1 MSFLDRL
8 ISVPQPRR
16 LLAVFLAAL
25 LMGSV
30 VGIAAPAS
38 AQTLASFTDLNI
50 QVVGGDGRVTVSWDE
65 PPALER
71 VFIRWTATPG
81 RWETRT
87 GGLPQSDNCGG
98 SRDNGFKI
106 DKGTGSYVIRNTYT
120 TLGPGNSH
128 TNANPTPL
136 VNGVEV
142 TVQVGITKSSTDC
155 TANRFAGA
163 DREGVW
169 KLFRATPQAETLVG
183 NVGQTSLGGDVVSQN
198 SWHAQG
204 FTTGANPGGYTL
216 TSIEAR
222 NDQADAKPNELRAEL
237 WSSTSGG
244 EPNEK
249 LADLTVPGT
258 VTGTSASPA
267 NIRFLAPPDTTLTA
281 NTTYHFVLYAGSRTV
296 SSQANMFRIRNT
308 SSDAEDSGAAAGMS
322 IADGSYSASHATK
335 PTSWSSSAVSR
346 MIRVNG
352 SAKGVTTVWSA
363 TLTPKDLGGSSTGC
377 TNFVVGKKCSDA
389 SVLSDDDFELS
400 STTFAI
406 DRLYYNS
413 QFSNIVVYFD
423 KNHTNEFRELTLH
436 IGDNAYPLTGSNVLI
451 GPADDFPKRIRVH
464 NVSSAPWTV
473 DVGIAVKLTQASAP
487 LSSNADLS
495 GLVVSAYNIDSLVS
509 TPLTL
514 APAFDSA
521 TTSYT
526 VSMPYEVSHVTFTP
540 TVDDTGKAT
549 VHVGRADSTLSL
561 LDSGS
566 TSSPIN
572 VLEGSSPITVRVTA
586 EDGTEQAYT
595 VTVMR
600 SFVTS
605 VTAGAH
611 TDGTPK
617 LTVATRDPSTST
629 HDVVFEIKE
638 SSAAW
643 PATRG
648 TSDDLPS
655 GVTRDAAA
663 SSAGSDV
670 FRGFKKN
677 TAYDVRAHLKTKGA
691 TPAAVPAST
700 AALTA
705 TTWDVPGAPTAPVV
719 TVGVNKLMV
728 AWVAP
733 TQTGATG
740 AAITGYDLEYKE
752 TSAPNTAANPSDDPS
767 TGWVDASHTGTAT
780 KGEITGLT
788 GGTSYDV
795 RVRAKN
801 GINPGS
807 AWSTT
812 AQGTPQIGTF
822 SVTATASAAEGAEV
836 SLTVTLSE
844 NAPTGG
850 VVFTI
855 TPQYSAGS
863 NMAVAADVGSVPST
877 VTVAENTSSKTFAVP
892 LVDDDLD
899 ENDETFKIVVATS
912 NTLFVKAGDGKDTAT
927 VTITDNDTAGVT
939 VTPTTLTVAEGASNT
954 YTVVLDTQP
963 THSVA
968 LALTNPDV
976 GAVTVSPTSHTF
988 TTSTWNVAQTFTV
1001 TGVEENTDFDDESVT
1016 ISHGLTSD
1024 DTQYGALTPD
1034 SLAVTVTDNDSRGT
1048 FSVTASASAAEGADA
1063 SLTITLSDNAPA
1075 GGVSFSAIPHYLTS
1089 GSDNAV
1095 AGDVGAITT
1104 PVTVAENTN
1113 SKTITVRLVDDNIV
1127 ENDET
1132 FEVVVAT
1139 SNSLWVKAGDGKD
1152 TATVTISDGDTA
1164 GVTVSK
1170 TAIEVVEQRTSTD
1183 RDHDETYTVVLDRQ
1197 PSHDVVVAAT
1207 SDESAVVVR
1216 PASHTFTPQNWN
1228 VAKTFA
1234 VTAIID
1240 VNKVSET
1247 ATIAHTVTSDN
1258 AKYAAVTV
1266 PSVAVKAVDD
1276 DVPIVTWGL
1285 SSVTLTETDADVTHT
1300 GRQVQHLWIRGADP
1314 PGGFVIWV
1322 KSGSGTT
1329 AQRLF
1334 GSSCVSGSGSD
1345 FLHGDPRTFT
1355 VPDAFTS
1362 GSTIS
1367 YSLTICGDDFY
1378 EETEVIELV
1387 IQERAGVYTT
1397 LGNPKLTITLR
1408 DDDEKPTTLGLSA
1421 APATEDGGSVTV
1433 TATLDKPAPQGG
1445 LEVTLGVAAAS
1456 TATASDDYAVPASI
1470 TIDQGD
1476 TTATA
1481 TLSITDDDLVEDA
1494 ETVVLEATTTEPGI
1508 TATGTTVTITDDD
1521 AAAAKIAFGNAADS
1535 TTAYEVSVAENVAGA
1550 TLNVPVT
1557 VSHLPGAPTTF
1568 NVEVVS
1574 GNTAT
1579 EDTGSGG
1586 DFSIATKSVA
1596 FGPTDASLTKNLAIT
1611 IIDDSVAD
1619 YVKTFGLRVTP
1630 ADSTPDDLGDY
1641 YERHAAGATAAVTIT
1656 DDDQPTHVTL
1666 TVENGSVSEDVGT
1679 VTVTAKLDRPAGTKG
1694 ITITLTSGGSASRDT
1709 GSGGDYS
1716 LPDPFAITISGM
1728 DSSGTATVT
1737 ITDDS
1742 VDEPDETISLA
1753 ATTNRSGVA
1762 VTGTSF
1768 VIADDDAGTTPRNF
1782 RVFSHPTDRYRLLA
1796 TWDRVPGASKY
1807 YVAFGSSNFPGIY
1820 NDANVNASLGTPD
1833 NPFVINRG
1841 VRPDRDTIAQVRAYV
1856 GNAYGGYSAAR
1867 QGRPGQPSV
1876 LTLSVDDATP
1886 REGQDVTVT
1895 ATLDWPVGSG
1905 SIAIR
1910 PFAAGGTT
1918 AVVGT
1923 DYTLPAAFSIGSGQR
1938 TATATLVIA
1947 DDMVEDGD
1955 KTIVLDG
1962 AHSRSNF
1969 YVKGVTVTVRDDDTA
1984 GVAVSPTSL
1993 LVAKGFTAS
2002 YTVVLTS
2009 RPTHDVVITPT
2020 SGDTTKA
2027 TLLPQ
2032 TLTFTPS
2039 DWDEPQ
2045 TVTVTGVEL
2054 GPSTISHAIASSDTS
2069 YPSDMLIDDVET
2081 AVLSPVTLSVASARV
2096 AENSSSVDVT
2106 ATLAVAAPTGGV
2118 TVTLGAV
2125 SGTAVAPD
2133 DYTLPAPLTIDEGE
2147 TSATATVT
2155 IVNDDLVEESE
2166 TIVLTATAAASGMK
2180 SGVTGT
2186 GTTLTITDDEA
2197 TVAKI
2202 AFGDDAAA
2210 TSAHTLAVNE
2220 DTGTVYVPITLSA
2233 RPGAETTFS
2242 VEVVPGGTATE
2253 DIGSGGDFSIAS
2265 KTLTFGRFDTS
2276 NTKTI
2281 AVAITDDSD
2290 QETAESFTLRIT
2302 AADNPA
2308 NDLGDLY
2315 TRHSAAATVV
2325 VTIGANDNTAEF
2337 GAPTNVRAVP
2347 HATDRQLL
2355 LVTWDAV
2362 SGATDYDI
2370 RVGLAH
2376 ESTWQHTRERVPGT
2390 SWDIY
2395 GYNSGSG
2402 YQRITTGLRY
2412 KVQVRAEKGDA
2423 HGPWSDSAL
2432 ATPGGA
2438 SKVTLSVSD
2447 ATPSEDAGTVT
2458 VTATLDHEVR
2468 HDNVV
2473 VTFIAGDG
2481 STATATE
2488 DYTLPGS
2495 LTFSKGTSVPTRFG
2509 STYRPGPTTLTT
2521 TLTIKEDQI
2530 AEGNETILLSATTNS
2545 ADIVSVVGVSVE
2557 IQDNDSAGVS
2567 VSESALDVTEG
2578 ATASY
2583 TVALTSKPGSD
2594 VTVTPASNN
2603 AGVSFTPASYTFTPT
2618 NWSSARTFTVSGD
2631 VAGPSTVTHIAS
2643 SSDLKYQLSADDIS
2657 SVAVKVIS
2665 TDATLSALSASAGS
2679 LSPAFASAT
2688 NTYTLAVPNGT
2699 TSVTLTA
2706 TTSYSA
2712 ATMTVGLA
2720 AGTKKALA
2728 SGVASDAFT
2737 LGSQPVEL
2745 VVTVTAEDGST
2756 SREYAVTV
2764 NRFAAVPQNV
2774 AVQAGVQQL
2783 TVTWAAP
2790 ANSGS
2795 AAVTGYRVRWRVA
2808 GSTPEQWR
2816 GASGFDDD
2824 GEAVSGALTYSIS
2837 GLTSGVLYDVQV
2849 AAVTSAGIGAFS
2861 SSIQGTPEGTPE
2873 KLRFKRTKVKV
2884 SESRDGPNHVV
2895 RITRSGDIS
2904 REVSVTLTFTAGT
2917 ATAATDYRVDGR
2929 TLKIAA
2935 NKRHR
2940 DVLLRI
2946 VNDGI
2951 VETKEETFT
2960 VALSTTTSG
2969 YVAGDPLTVTIVD
2982 DDVVGVE
2989 LSETALTVKEKET
3002 VTYKLKLTSKP
3013 THDVTITATS
3023 GDASKVR
3030 LHRDEMKTRTFTPDN
3045 WNKYQ
3050 KLTVRA
3056 KPIGDATVTIT
3067 HTATSDDT
3075 AYDGVAIAPITVT
3088 VSDIVELPSAVIDLD
3103 YTLTGNSVTVTWT
3116 APAAPDM
3123 VSRYYVKVMPAD
3135 SNTVADAK
3143 ERLRRPQPSE
3153 TLSETFRNLVAGATY
3168 RISVRAVGPDHPGKG
3183 ERTFTMTF
3191 TVPASPPSQ

>member
-1 MSFLDRL
+1 MPYTITITRTNQDEPDPKPRCFGVGTSVANVCYYSNSVVAHSVISATMLLGCRLVRSVLLEVDVRMSFVRGCRG
-8 ISVPQPRR
+8 IRAWPKRS
-16 LLAVFLAAL
+16 LAVLLAAL

-30 VGIAAPAS
+30 VGIASPAS
-38 AQTLASFTDLNI
+38 AQTLTSFADLNI
-50 QVVGGDGRVTVSWDE
+50 RVVGGDGRVTVSWDE

-71 VFIRWTATPG
+71 IFIRWTDTPG
-81 RWETRT
+81 AWESRT

-98 SRDNGFKI
+98 SRDAGFKI
-106 DKGTGSYVIRNTYT
+106 DKGIGSYVIEHTYT
-120 TLGPGNSH
+120 TVGVGGSH

-136 VNGVEV
+136 RNGVEV
-142 TVQVGITKSSTDC
+142 TVQVGITTSSSDC
-155 TANRFAGA
+155 TANRLAGA
-163 DREGVW
+163 DRAGVW

-183 NVGQTSLGGDVVSQN
+183 NVGQTSSGGDVVSQN

-204 FTTGANPGGYTL
+204 FTTGTNPSGYTL

-222 NDQADAKPNELRAEL
+222 NDQADAKPAELRAEL
-237 WSSTSGG
+237 WSSATGG

-249 LADLTVPGT
+249 VADLSVPGT
-258 VTGTSASPA
+258 VTGTSATPA
-267 NIRFLAPPDTTLTA
+267 NIRFLAPADTTLTA
-281 NTTYHFVLYAGSRTV
+281 STTYHFVLYAGSRTV

-308 SSDAEDSGAAAGMS
+308 SSDAEDSGATAGMS
-322 IADGSYSASHATK
+322 IANSSHSATHATK
-335 PTSWSSSAVSR
+335 PTSWSSSAASR

-363 TLTPKDLGGSSTGC
+363 TFTPKDLGGSSTGC
-377 TNFVVGKKCSDA
+377 GSVTVGKKCSES

-406 DRLYYNS
+406 ARL
-413 QFSNIVVYFD
+413 VYSGQHSDITVHFD

-436 IGDNAYPLTGSNVLI
+436 IGDKQYPFTGPSVRL
-451 GPADDFPKRIRVH
+451 GPADEFPKRLRLN
-464 NVSSAPWTV
+464 NVTSPPWTV
-473 DVGIAVKLTQASAP
+473 GTPVAVKLTRSSVP

-495 GLVVSAYNIDSLVS
+495 GLVVSAYNIDSRVS

-514 APAFDSA
+514 TPAFDSA

-526 VSMPYEVSHVTFTP
+526 VSTGWSQRHVRVTP
-540 TVDDTGKAT
+540 TVDDTGKAIL
-549 VHVGRADSTLSL
+549 HVARAGRTLSP
-561 LDSGS
+561 LDPGS
-566 TSSPIN
+566 TSAPIEL
-572 VLEGSSPITVRVTA
+572 LEGSNTVTVRATA
-586 EDGTEQAYT
+586 EDGTEQDYT
-595 VTVMR
+595 ITVLR
-600 SFVTS
+600 SMVRS

-611 TDGTPK
+611 SDGTPK
-617 LTVATRDPSTST
+617 LTVATRNPSTST

-643 PATRG
+643 PASRG
-648 TSDDLPS
+648 TANALPS
-655 GVTRDAAA
+655 GVSHDATA

-670 FRGFKKN
+670 FRGFKKGTVYN
-677 TAYDVRAHLKTKGA
+677 VRAHLKTKGA

-700 AALTA
+700 TALTA

-719 TVGVNKLMV
+719 TVGLNKLTV

-740 AAITGYDLEYKE
+740 ATITGYDLAYKE
-752 TSAPNTAANPSDDPS
+752 TSAPNTAASPSDDPS

-780 KGEITGLT
+780 TGEITGLT

-822 SVTATASAAEGAEV
+822 SVTA
-836 SLTVTLSE
+836 
-844 NAPTGG
+844 
-850 VVFTI
+850 
-855 TPQYSAGS
+855 
-863 NMAVAADVGSVPST
+863 
-877 VTVAENTSSKTFAVP
+877 
-892 LVDDDLD
+892 
-899 ENDETFKIVVATS
+899 
-912 NTLFVKAGDGKDTAT
+912 
-927 VTITDNDTAGVT
+927 
-939 VTPTTLTVAEGASNT
+939 
-954 YTVVLDTQP
+954 
-963 THSVA
+963 
-968 LALTNPDV
+968 
-976 GAVTVSPTSHTF
+976 
-988 TTSTWNVAQTFTV
+988 
-1001 TGVEENTDFDDESVT
+1001 
-1016 ISHGLTSD
+1016 
-1024 DTQYGALTPD
+1024 
-1034 SLAVTVTDNDSRGT
+1034 
-1048 FSVTASASAAEGADA
+1048 SASAAEGADA

-1075 GGVSFSAIPHYLTS
+1075 GGVAFSVIPNYLTS

-1113 SKTITVRLVDDNIV
+1113 SKTITVPLADDNIV

-1139 SNSLWVKAGDGKD
+1139 SNPHWVKAGDGKD
-1152 TATVTISDGDTA
+1152 TATVTITDGDTA
-1164 GVTVSK
+1164 GLTVSK
-1170 TAIEVVEQRTSTD
+1170 TDIEVVEQQTSTD
-1183 RDHDETYTVVLDRQ
+1183 RTHDGKYTVVLDRQ
-1197 PSHDVVVAAT
+1197 PSHDVVVAAA
-1207 SDESAVVVR
+1207 SDGAAVVVR

-1228 VAKTFA
+1228 VAKEFA

-1240 VNKVSET
+1240 ANKISET
-1247 ATIAHTVTSDN
+1247 ATITHTVTSDN
-1258 AKYAAVTV
+1258 VKYAAVTV
-1266 PSVAVKAVDD
+1266 PSVDVKAVDD
-1276 DVPIVTWGL
+1276 DVPIVTWGF

-1300 GRQVQHLWIRGADP
+1300 GSSVQHLWIRGADP

-1322 KSGSGTT
+1322 KPGTATT
-1329 AQRLF
+1329 ATRLLAN
-1334 GSSCVSGSGSD
+1334 SCASGSGSD
-1345 FLHGDPRTFT
+1345 FLHGDPRSFT

-1367 YSLTICGDDFY
+1367 YSLTICGDDYY
-1378 EETEVIELV
+1378 EETEIIELV
-1387 IQERAGVYTT
+1387 IQERAGIYTT

-1421 APATEDGGSVTV
+1421 APVTEDAGSVTV

-1445 LEVTLGVAAAS
+1445 LEVTLSAAAAS
-1456 TATASDDYAVPASI
+1456 TATASDDYTVPASI
-1470 TIDQGD
+1470 TIAQGD

-1481 TLSITDDDLVEDA
+1481 TLAITDDDLVEDA

-1535 TTAYEVSVAENVAGA
+1535 TTAYEVSVAENVAGG

-1568 NVEVVS
+1568 NVEVVA

-1579 EDTGSGG
+1579 EATESGG
-1586 DFSIATKSVA
+1586 DFSIATKSLT
-1596 FGPTDASLTKNLAIT
+1596 FGPTDTDLTKNLVVTIT
-1611 IIDDSVAD
+1611 DDSLAD
-1619 YVKTFGLRVTP
+1619 YAETFGLRITP
-1630 ADSTPDDLGDY
+1630 ADSTPDDLGDH
-1641 YERHAAGATAAVTIT
+1641 YERHAAAATATITIT
-1656 DDDQPTHVTL
+1656 DDDQPTRVSL
-1666 TVENGSVSEDVGT
+1666 TVENGSVREDVGT
-1679 VTVTAKLDRPAGTKG
+1679 VTVTASLDRPAGHRG
-1694 ITITLTSGGSASRDT
+1694 ITITLTSGGSATRDT

-1728 DSSGTATVT
+1728 DSSGTATIT
-1737 ITDDS
+1737 IANDS
-1742 VDEPDETISLA
+1742 VDEPDETITLA

-1768 VIADDDAGTTPRNF
+1768 VIADDDTGTTPRNF
-1782 RVFSHPTDRYRLLA
+1782 RVFSHPTDQNRLLA
-1796 TWDRVPGASKY
+1796 TWDRVPGATSY
-1807 YVAFGSSNFPGIY
+1807 YVAFGPPDFPGIY
-1820 NDANVNASLGTPD
+1820 NHANVHASSGTPD
-1833 NPFVINRG
+1833 NPFVISRG
-1841 VRPDRDTIAQVRAYV
+1841 VRPNRDTIAQVRAYV
-1856 GNAYGGYSAAR
+1856 GNGYGGYSAAR
-1867 QGRPGQPSV
+1867 RGRSGQASV

-1895 ATLDWPVGSG
+1895 ATLDWPVSSG
-1905 SIAIR
+1905 SVQIR
-1910 PFAAGGTT
+1910 PFAGGGTT

-1938 TATATLVIA
+1938 TATTTLVIA
-1947 DDMVEDGD
+1947 DDLVEDGD

-1969 YVKGVTVTVRDDDTA
+1969 YVNGVTVTVRDDDTA

-2002 YTVVLTS
+2002 YTVALTS

-2020 SGDTTKA
+2020 SGDTAKA
-2027 TLLPQ
+2027 TLLPS

-2039 DWDEPQ
+2039 NWNDPQ
-2045 TVTVTGVEL
+2045 TVTITGVEL
-2054 GPSTISHAIASSDTS
+2054 GPSTISHAIASSDPN
-2069 YPSDMLIDDVET
+2069 YPADMSIDDVET
-2081 AVLSPVTLSVASARV
+2081 AVLSPVTLSVANASV
-2096 AENSSSVDVT
+2096 AENTRSVDVT

-2133 DYTLPAPLTIDEGE
+2133 DYTLPAPFTIADGE

-2166 TIVLTATAAASGMK
+2166 TVVLTANAAASGMQ

-2210 TSAHTLAVNE
+2210 TTAHTIAVNE
-2220 DTGTVYVPITLSA
+2220 DTGTVYLPITLSA
-2233 RPGAETTFS
+2233 RPGAETTFT

-2253 DIGSGGDFSIAS
+2253 DTGTGGDFSIAS

-2290 QETAESFTLRIT
+2290 QETAETFTLRIT
-2302 AADNPA
+2302 AADNLA
-2308 NDLGDLY
+2308 DDLGDLY
-2315 TRHSAAATVV
+2315 TRHSDAATVV
-2325 VTIGANDNTAEF
+2325 VTIGANDNTADF

-2347 HATDRQLL
+2347 HATDRQQLV
-2355 LVTWDAV
+2355 VTWAPV
-2362 SGATDYDI
+2362 SGATKYDI
-2370 RVGLAH
+2370 RVGFAH
-2376 ESTWQHTRERVPGT
+2376 EATWDHTREGWAATRLE
-2390 SWDIY
+2390 IY
-2395 GYNSGSG
+2395 GYNRGNG
-2402 YQRITTGLRY
+2402 YERLSAGTRY
-2412 KVQVRAEKGDA
+2412 KVQVRAEKGDS

-2458 VTATLDHEVR
+2458 VTATLDWEARHE
-2468 HDNVV
+2468 NVV
-2473 VTFIAGDG
+2473 VNFIAGDG

-2495 LTFSKGTSVPTRFG
+2495 VTFTKGVNVPTRFG
-2509 STYRPGPTTLTT
+2509 STYRAGPTTIVTN
-2521 TLTIKEDQI
+2521 LTIKEDQL
-2530 AEGNETILLSATTNS
+2530 AEGFETILLSATSTS
-2545 ADIVSVVGVSVE
+2545 ADIVSVVGVNVE

-2567 VSESALDVTEG
+2567 VSESALDVIEG
-2578 ATASY
+2578 ATGTY
-2583 TVALTSKPGSD
+2583 TVALTSKPVSD

-2618 NWSSARTFTVSGD
+2618 NWSTAREFTVSGD
-2631 VAGPSTVTHIAS
+2631 VAGTSTVTHVAS
-2643 SSDLKYQLSADDIS
+2643 SSDLNYQLSADGIS
-2657 SVAVKVIS
+2657 PLAVKVIS

-2688 NTYTLAVPNGT
+2688 SAYTLALPNGT

-2706 TTSYSA
+2706 TTTYSA
-2712 ATMTVGLA
+2712 ATMTAGLA
-2720 AGTKKALA
+2720 AGTQKALA
-2728 SGVASDAFT
+2728 SGAASDAFT

-2756 SREYAVTV
+2756 NREYAVTA
-2764 NRFAAVPQNV
+2764 NRLAAVPQNV
-2774 AVQAGVQQL
+2774 AVQAGENALAVS
-2783 TVTWAAP
+2783 WAAP

-2808 GSTPEQWR
+2808 GSTPGQWR
-2816 GASGFDDD
+2816 SASGFNDD
-2824 GEAVSGALTYSIS
+2824 GESVSGASTLTYSIS
-2837 GLTSGVLYDVQV
+2837 GLTSSVLYDVQA

-2861 SSIQGTPEGTPE
+2861 GSIQGTPTGTPE
-2873 KLRFKRTKVKV
+2873 KLRFKRTAVRV
-2884 SESRDGPNHVV
+2884 PESRDGPNHVV

-2904 REVSVTLTFTAGT
+2904 REVSFTLTYAAGT
-2917 ATAATDYRVDGR
+2917 ASADTDYRVDQR
-2929 TLKIAA
+2929 TLKIGA
-2935 NKRHR
+2935 NKRNR

-2946 VNDGI
+2946 VNDR
-2951 VETKEETFT
+2951 VAETAEETFT
-2960 VALSTTTSG
+2960 VTLSTSVSG
-2969 YVAGDPLTVTIVD
+2969 YVVGDPLTVTIVD
-2982 DDVVGVE
+2982 DDVAGVE
-2989 LSETALTVKEKET
+2989 LKAKVEPATALTVDEKNT

-3013 THDVTITATS
+3013 SHDVTITATS
-3023 GDASKVR
+3023 GDAAKLR
-3030 LHRDEMKTRTFTPDN
+3030 LGREPAKTRTFTPDN

-3067 HTATSDDT
+3067 HTASSDDT
-3075 AYDGVAIAPITVT
+3075 AYDGIDIDPITVT
-3088 VSDIVELPSAVIDLD
+3088 VSDIVALPSAVIDLD
-3103 YTLTGNSVTVTWT
+3103 YTLTGTSVTVTWT

-3135 SNTVADAK
+3135 SNTVEDVK

-3168 RISVRAVGPDHPGKG
+3168 RISVRAVGPDNPGKG